1 MDFLTSV
8 ARERREQVKHDGK
21 RISLAELRDRAEA
34 RSGDARGFLAALRRG
49 AADPIRVIAEVK
61 RASPSA
67 GVLRE
72 DFDPGVLAE
81 GYAKAGAAA
90 ISVLTEPSRFH
101 GSIDHLVRARERV
114 TVPVLLKD
122 FVVDE
127 RQLYGARA
135 AGADAALLIVAL
147 LPLTQL
153 RDYAALA
160 SEIGLD
166 LLVEIHEERE
176 IERAL
181 TVEGAIGINN
191 RDLRTLE
198 VRRGWAERL
207 LPRIPAERV
216 RVVESG
222 YKARADLD
230 APAHGGADAVLIGE
244 SLLRAES
251 PGDALRALMI
261 GAGAGDSPPGGAGGA

>member
-1 MDFLTSV
+1 M
-8 ARERREQVKHDGK
+8 AHERREHLK
-21 RISLAELRDRAEA
+21 REERRVSLSELRDRAEA

-49 AADPIRVIAEVK
+49 AGEPLRVIAEVK

-72 DFDPGVLAE
+72 KYDPGGLAE
-81 GYAKAGAAA
+81 MFAKAGAAA
-90 ISVLTEPSRFH
+90 LSVLTEPSRFQ
-101 GSIDHLVRARERV
+101 GSIEHLVRVREKA

-127 RQLYGARA
+127 RQLYAARA

-147 LPLTQL
+147 LPPAQL

-176 IERAL
+176 LDRAL
-181 TVEGAIGINN
+181 EIEGGIGVNN
-191 RDLRTLE
+191 RNLRTLE

-207 LPRIPAERV
+207 LPRIPPDRV
-216 RVVESG
+216 RVAESG
-222 YKARADLD
+222 YRERADLD
-230 APAHGGADAVLIGE
+230 VLAGGGADAVLIGE
-244 SLLRAES
+244 FLLRSES
-251 PGDALRALMI
+251 PGDALRALI
-261 GAGAGDSPPGGAGGA
+261 GGSGGPRSAEGGKS